1 MTQLIPV
8 TFAPGMNLYK
18 YQLVSRIGSGSFGEV
33 WLAHDLAVQREY
45 AVKILQPGVS
55 IDARLREAQIGNR
68 LKHNN
73 LVYVHQA
80 DVVPVAGDHAVI
92 LAMDYQ
98 PNGSVVR
105 LANPAGYM
113 PLPAVLRIARDIL
126 QGLEYLHARSFY
138 HNDIKPGNILVGT
151 QQQAM
156 LSDYGITGVSSNGA
170 PVAAPN
176 AYVLHRAPEVVATG
190 NIGVSSDIFQV
201 GMTLARL
208 LIHLDHLRWV
218 RASIGSARYEQDIA
232 AGTLLTPKDFGCH
245 IPAAVRRVILKA
257 IQPDLAQRYSSALEM
272 RRALEKLDYPGHW
285 TVDAVGKEVGKC
297 GTYEFTH
304 VVSPGAGGNFDVT
317 CTKRN
322 VISGN
327 SQRITP
333 FCHRG
338 LTQKQAERAVA
349 KFKQFVVTG
358 K

>member
-1 MTQLIPV
+1 MNQLVPV
-8 TFAPGMNLYK
+8 ALTPGMNLYK
-18 YQLVSRIGSGSFGEV
+18 YHLTSKIGVGSFGEV
-33 WLAHDLAVQREY
+33 WLAHDVAVQREY
-45 AVKILQPGVS
+45 AVKVLQPGVS
-55 IDARLREAQIGNR
+55 VDERLREAQIGNR
-68 LKHNN
+68 LEHNN

-98 PNGSVVR
+98 PNGSIEA
-105 LANPAGYM
+105 LANPAGYL

-138 HNDIKPGNILVGT
+138 HNDIKPGNILLGP
-151 QQQAM
+151 QRQAM

-176 AYVLHRAPEVVATG
+176 AYVLHRAPEVLATG

-208 LIHLDHLRWV
+208 LIHLDHLRAV
-218 RASIGSARYEQDIA
+218 RANIGSTQYEQAIA
-232 AGTLLTPKDFGCH
+232 TGKLLKPKDFGCH

-257 IQPDLAQRYSSALEM
+257 THPDPVQRYTSALEM

-285 TVDAVGKEVGKC
+285 TVDTAGNEVGKC
-297 GTYEFTH
+297 GTYEFSYS
-304 VVSPGAGGNFDVT
+304 VSPVAGGKFDVA
-317 CTKRN
+317 CSKRN
-322 VISGN
+322 VASGN
-327 SQRITP
+327 TQRVTQ
-333 FCHRG
+333 FCKRG
-338 LTQKQAERAVA
+338 LTQKQAEKIVA
-349 KFKQFVVTG
+349 GFKQFVVTG